1 MNLWYAHACALTS
14 SHLHAHVHLY
24 VIKVLLGAGL
34 LVGVSVLGLLRA
46 LAMTA
51 ILMGIC
57 CTTMFSC
64 LT

>member
-51 ILMGIC
+51 ILMCI
-57 CTTMFSC
+57 
-64 LT
+64 